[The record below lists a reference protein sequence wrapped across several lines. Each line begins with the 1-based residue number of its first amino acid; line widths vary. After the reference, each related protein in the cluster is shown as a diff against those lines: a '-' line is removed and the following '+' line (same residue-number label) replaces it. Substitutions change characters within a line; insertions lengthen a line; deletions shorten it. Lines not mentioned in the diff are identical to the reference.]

1 MKKIFIIIMSLMLI
15 TGCSK
20 EMNTPTSKVE
30 RFINDYQNL
39 SDNVIDNLEKS
50 IKKEDL
56 TEKQKKKYQTIMEK
70 QYQNLSYKITDEEI
84 INDTAIV
91 NVEIEVLNYSYSLSN
106 SKKYYEEHKEEIK
119 NYNDYKLKE
128 LEKVEDKIKYNIVFS
143 LTEFNG
149 VWELNELDKNDLK
162 KIHGLVSVKSF
173 GVNN

>member
-1 MKKIFIIIMSLMLI
+1 
-15 TGCSK
+15 
-20 EMNTPTSKVE
+20 
-30 RFINDYQNL
+30 
-39 SDNVIDNLEKS
+39 
-50 IKKEDL
+50 
-56 TEKQKKKYQTIMEK
+56 MEK

-119 NYNDYKLKE
+119 NYNDYKIKE

-162 KIHGLVSVKSF
+162 KIHGLY
-173 GVNN
+173 

>member
-162 KIHGLVSVKSF
+162 KIHGLY
-173 GVNN
+173 